1 MSNTDIKEK
10 TEENISTEIT
20 KISKEEITTDKG
32 HDQEEY
38 QDTSFNRKK
47 RNMLTFFS
55 VKYQ

>member
-32 HDQEEY
+32 HDQEE
-38 QDTSFNRKK
+38 
-47 RNMLTFFS
+47 
-55 VKYQ
+55 

>member
-20 KISKEEITTDKG
+20 KISKEEITTDEG